1 MFTLVHCL
9 FTCRTTD
16 LCLIF
21 HIYPPFRKKVMEHR
35 VTDKYFTTMDAAL
48 SDKGTFI
55 APQLHPLPS
64 TIMVQ
69 YVSYLAWFIRSYM
82 CYCLLQWSISFI
94 EWLLTFQSVQL
105 NFSSMDKWLKT
116 WNIQKTNEN
125 EVSAPVS
132 IAPALACGKRNL
144 CDETQYQEKKVWWW
158 VYDIWI

>member
-55 APQLHPLPS
+55 APQLHPSPS

-69 YVSYLAWFIRSYM
+69 YVGYFGLVYPFLHV
-82 CYCLLQWSISFI
+82 LLS
-94 EWLLTFQSVQL
+94 TSVQHI
-105 NFSSMDKWLKT
+105 F
-116 WNIQKTNEN
+116 
-125 EVSAPVS
+125 
-132 IAPALACGKRNL
+132 
-144 CDETQYQEKKVWWW
+144 Y
-158 VYDIWI
+158 